1 MTTTPLTPD
10 ASRLTQFARAERDRA
25 LARCSEKLAR
35 AIEHVVFVQRECQ
48 NFGFDLGPL
57 DEKPLRA
64 ALDQCA
70 HVYKQPPDDIA

>member
-1 MTTTPLTPD
+1 MTNV
-10 ASRLTQFARAERDRA
+10 FARAERDRA

-35 AIEHVVFVQRECQ
+35 AIEYVVSVQRECA

-64 ALDQCA
+64 ALDACA
-70 HVYKQPPDDIA
+70 HVYHQPPEDAA